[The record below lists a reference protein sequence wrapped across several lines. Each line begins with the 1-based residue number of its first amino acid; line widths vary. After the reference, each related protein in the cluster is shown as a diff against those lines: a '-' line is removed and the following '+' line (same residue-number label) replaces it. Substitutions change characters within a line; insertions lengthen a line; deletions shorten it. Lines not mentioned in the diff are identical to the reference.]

1 MWSREI
7 TRKLSMKVIQI
18 NGLFLTVI
26 GIPTQQTFLFLMG
39 VTLLAWFY
47 GNEYYLQT
55 VGKKLLFKN
64 KKERQY
70 FFIEDIG
77 EIKII
82 LSNPGLP
89 IRGATLRL
97 KISDIVEPLVDNHK
111 ITTHNYA
118 ILPFSI
124 EKEQLSLVIPIAAKK
139 RGLARI
145 SSLEIICPSLIG
157 FGEVTLTLNSHV
169 KQECIVYPIAK
180 PVQSIIS
187 PIALQMGEV
196 LSKHSLHREVL
207 TIEGVREYVPTDA
220 FRDVNWIAS
229 LKSHQLMTNIY
240 PTVAK
245 DGWHLLLDNT
255 DMDREEKELY
265 IAGFA
270 DICFQLSKK
279 GIPYSIQ
286 VNIRT
291 TGETPFLSLPRGE
304 GKEHLQRALELLALI
319 SPTALTYPLEEAYHF
334 YQTKMEQQPYV
345 LYAGNTSLHRAT
357 TNTTTFHLKEQ
368 NSSLVIR
375 PQEVIA

>member
-7 TRKLSMKVIQI
+7 TRNLSMKVIQI
-18 NGLFLTVI
+18 NGLFTTVI
-26 GIPTQQTFLFLMG
+26 GILTQHTFLFLMG
-39 VTLLAWFY
+39 VILLAWYF
-47 GNEYYLQT
+47 GNEFYLQT
-55 VGKKLLFKN
+55 VGKKLFFEN

-70 FFIEDIG
+70 FFIEDTD

-82 LSNPGLP
+82 LSNQGFL
-89 IRGATLRL
+89 IKGATLRL
-97 KISDIVEPLVDNHK
+97 KISDIVEPLVENHK

-124 EKEQLSLVIPIAAKK
+124 EKEQVTIAIPIAAKK

-145 SSLEIICPSLIG
+145 SSIEISCPSLIG
-157 FGEVTLTLNSHV
+157 FGEVTLTLHSHV

-180 PVQSIIS
+180 PVQTIIS
-187 PIALQMGEV
+187 PISNQMGEV
-196 LSKHSLHREVL
+196 LSKHSLHRDVL
-207 TIEGVREYVPTDA
+207 SIEGVREYVPTDA
-220 FRDVNWIAS
+220 FPNVNWKAS
-229 LKSHQLMTNIY
+229 LRSHQLMTNIY
-240 PTVAK
+240 PAVAK
-245 DGWHLLLDNT
+245 EGWHLLLDNT
-255 DMDREEKELY
+255 DLDKDEKELY

-279 GIPYSIQ
+279 GIPYSLQ

-319 SPTALTYPLEEAYHF
+319 SLTALTYPLEEAYQF

-345 LYAGNTSLHRAT
+345 LYAGHQTLKRADY
-357 TNTTTFHLKEQ
+357 NTTIFHLKVR
-368 NSSLVIR
+368 NSNLAIQS
-375 PQEVIA
+375 QEVSA